1 LNGVN
6 VFNFLNDFNERSE
19 VMKRTILV
27 LAAFFL
33 LAGSAQATTLTFE
46 GMGKNAL
53 ISSIW
58 GSNIAADQT
67 GISIANGATPTVGL
81 TWSATGGTWEF
92 YNDKVWT
99 AAQMDSFGKG
109 DQFDL
114 LFTPAA
120 GYAVQVQSFVFD
132 DYNAYQGGSTFTWQL
147 FKDSASGALINSG
160 TNITTTDG
168 QDLLINTGMASPY
181 AGRVLLRL
189 IGGNGNDGQDEAL
202 DSIIFTQAAIP
213 VPEPATMLLLGTGLV
228 GLAGFRRF
236 KK

>member
-1 LNGVN
+1 
-6 VFNFLNDFNERSE
+6 
-19 VMKRTILV
+19 MKRTILV

-46 GMGKNAL
+46 GMRTNL
-53 ISSIW
+53 SIPSTW
-58 GSNIAADQT
+58 GSNIAAAEA
-67 GISIANGATPTVGL
+67 GIVDTLGLGWTPTVGL
-81 TWSATGGTWEF
+81 TWSASSGGRWEF
-92 YNDKVWT
+92 YNDGEWS
-99 AAQMDSFGKG
+99 AAQMEGFISGAK
-109 DQFDL
+109 FDL

-132 DYNAYQGGSTFTWQL
+132 DYINYQGGSTFTWQL

-168 QDLLINTGMASPY
+168 QDLPINTGMASPY
-181 AGRVLLRL
+181 AGSVLLRL
-189 IGGNGNDGQDEAL
+189 IGGTDSVNNGKDAAL
-202 DSIIFTQAAIP
+202 DSITFTDPAVP

>member
-1 LNGVN
+1 
-6 VFNFLNDFNERSE
+6 
-19 VMKRTILV
+19 MKRTILV

-46 GMGKNAL
+46 GMGKNL
-53 ISSIW
+53 NIPSTW
-58 GSNIAADQT
+58 GSDIFD
-67 GISIANGATPTVGL
+67 GVTPPVGL
-81 TWSATGGTWEF
+81 TWSASSGGKWQF
-92 YNDKVWT
+92 YNDAEWS
-99 AAQMDSFGKG
+99 AAQMDGFKSGAK
-109 DQFDL
+109 FDL

-132 DYNAYQGGSTFTWQL
+132 DYAGYDGGSTFTWQL
-147 FKDSASGALINSG
+147 FKDSANGALINSG
-160 TNITTTDG
+160 TNIVVADG

-181 AGRVLLRL
+181 AGPVLLRL

-202 DSIIFTQAAIP
+202 DSITFTQAAFS
-213 VPEPATMLLLGTGLV
+213 VPEQATMLLLGIGLV

>member
-1 LNGVN
+1 
-6 VFNFLNDFNERSE
+6 
-19 VMKRTILV
+19 MKRTIFV
-27 LAAFFL
+27 LAVFLL
-33 LAGSAQATTLTFE
+33 LAGSVQATTLTFE
-46 GMGKNAL
+46 GMGKNAA
-53 ISSIW
+53 IPSNW

-67 GISIANGATPTVGL
+67 GISVANEATPTVGL
-81 TWSATGGTWEF
+81 TWSASSGGTWEF
-92 YNDKVWT
+92 YNDKEWT
-99 AAQMDSFGKG
+99 AAQMDGFTSGAK
-109 DQFDL
+109 FDL

-132 DYNAYQGGSTFTWQL
+132 DYAKYVGGSTFTWQV

-160 TNITTTDG
+160 TNIIVADG

-181 AGRVLLRL
+181 AGSVLLRL
-189 IGGNGNDGQDEAL
+189 IGGTGKDGQDAAL
-202 DSIIFTQAAIP
+202 DSITFTDPLALS